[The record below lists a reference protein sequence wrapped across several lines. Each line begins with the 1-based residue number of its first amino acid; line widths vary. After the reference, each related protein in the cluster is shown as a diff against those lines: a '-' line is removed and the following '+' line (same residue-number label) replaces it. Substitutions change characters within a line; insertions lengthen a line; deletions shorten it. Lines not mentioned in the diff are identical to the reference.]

1 MGVHCLTE
9 SPSLTLLAIC
19 SMIIVFFLPFLFVSL
34 SHTHLFTYFH
44 LISSNPS
51 LYFCAV
57 PLLSSHT
64 YSKLVFPSLELLY
77 SSLPLS
83 VSIPV
88 IININSL
95 SSPTFSFFLFVYFPF
110 HSCLHQFVLIPSHAL
125 SFPLPHPLIL
135 SWSTFFFFLPLLS
148 HSVSLLSVSFP
159 PYLPQTLSRAS
170 TSLCTIC
177 VLNAMPSESLRQS
190 VHIAW
195 LSAPSMKTTQR

>member
-1 MGVHCLTE
+1 M
-9 SPSLTLLAIC
+9 
-19 SMIIVFFLPFLFVSL
+19 SL
-34 SHTHLFTYFH
+34 SHAHLFTYFH

-51 LYFCAV
+51 LCFRAV

-64 YSKLVFPSLELLY
+64 YTKLVFPGLELL
-77 SSLPLS
+77 STSLPLS
-83 VSIPV
+83 VSIPF

-95 SSPTFSFFLFVYFPF
+95 SSPTFAYFPF
-110 HSCLHQFVLIPSHAL
+110 HSCLHQFALIPSRAFVISHNF
-125 SFPLPHPLIL
+125 SFI
-135 SWSTFFFFLPLLS
+135 STPPPSHTVLVHLFFFFFLPLLS
-148 HSVSLLSVSFP
+148 HSVSLLSFSFP